1 MKYLLQHFIDD
12 SLNQGG
18 DAPAVLQGGEPFSYA
33 DVLRLSNQFA
43 RGYAGLGLGKG
54 AMLGIL
60 SRVRVEA
67 IAAMIGA
74 LRQGVIYVPLNIH
87 APAAWL
93 ANVVRS
99 AGIATL
105 VVDPE
110 YLETAGALAGAGVTS
125 RIALDQVPGR
135 GRDGLL
141 DLAHVRSAPAG
152 PVDEPRLLADDLAYV
167 LYTSGSTGN
176 PKGIMITHRGA
187 FTFVDWMREEFAVT
201 ERDRVFSRA
210 PLQFD
215 LSVFDIYTTFAAG
228 ACLLIPPLD
237 FDQRPQSVVSFA
249 RDHQATLVYT
259 VPSAY
264 IGWLTRGGLERGIP
278 SLRWLMYAGE
288 PFPTPYLRRVMACL
302 PTTRVSNIYGPTE
315 TNIVTYYH
323 LDGPPPTDDPIPIG
337 KPVHDT
343 EAYIVDGQLRP
354 VPDGEVGEILIRGGT
369 VFAGYFNDPELTR
382 QRLVQSPFHGYPTLC
397 CRTGDHGRVLPAGN
411 IAYHGRMDNMVK
423 TRGYRVEI
431 GEVEEAISSIPG
443 VDQVA
448 VVARPHE
455 KYGNTLHAFL
465 VVRDPGLTPGRLK
478 EMVGQKIPSYMV
490 PFEFI
495 LAGELP
501 FTATGK
507 VDRVGLARSLAERD
521 PGATT

>member
-12 SLNQGG
+12 SLNNKGR
-18 DAPAVLQGGEPFSYA
+18 DIAILQGTEKYTHA

-43 RGYAGLGLGKG
+43 RCYVNLGLHKG
-54 AMLGIL
+54 SMLGIL
-60 SRVRVEA
+60 SRVRFEA

-74 LRQGVIYVPLNIH
+74 LRQGIVYVPLNIY
-87 APAAWL
+87 APVSWL
-93 ANVVRS
+93 ANVVRNAGIAALVVDPGYQQTAAGLVE
-99 AGIATL
+99 AGIAT
-105 VVDPE
+105 
-110 YLETAGALAGAGVTS
+110 S
-125 RIALDQVPGR
+125 IALGHASGHGLGR
-135 GRDGLL
+135 TL
-141 DLAHVRSAPAG
+141 DLAQVQSAPTG
-152 PVDEPRLLADDLAYV
+152 PIEKVPLLADDLAYI

-176 PKGIMITHRGA
+176 PKGIMITHRNA
-187 FTFVDWMREEFAVT
+187 FTFVDWMKNEFEVN
-201 ERDRVFSRA
+201 ERDRILSRA

-215 LSVFDIYTTFAAG
+215 LSVFDIFTTFAAG
-228 ACLLIPPLD
+228 ACLLIPPMD
-237 FDQRPQSVVSFA
+237 FDQWPESVVSFA
-249 RDHQATLVYT
+249 RDQQATMVYT

-264 IGWLTRGGLERGIP
+264 ISWLTKGKLERDIP
-278 SLRWLMYAGE
+278 SLRRLMYAGE

-302 PTTRVSNIYGPTE
+302 PGTKVSNIYGPTE

-343 EAYIVDGQLRP
+343 EAFIVDEQLQL
-354 VPDGEVGEILIRGGT
+354 VPDGEIGEILIRGGT
-369 VFAGYFNDPELTR
+369 VFAGYFNDANLTR

-397 CRTGDHGRVLPAGN
+397 CRTGDYGRMLPDGN

-448 VVARPHE
+448 VVTRPHE

-465 VVRDPGLTPGRLK
+465 IVRDPALTPERLK
-478 EMVGQKIPSYMV
+478 ETLGGKIPSYMV
-490 PFEFI
+490 PLEFI
-495 LAGELP
+495 LQKELP
-501 FTATGK
+501 YTATGK
-507 VDRVGLARSLAERD
+507 VDRVGLARSL
-521 PGATT
+521 T